1 MLGLVVVVVVVV
13 VVVEIKLTDGIGH
26 ILFTV
31 CHHFIYIVYC
41 MPPFYLEIT
50 MKAFFALKLF
60 PTIKLFLL
68 SELFCLRTVCN
79 LFETGLTFGHSEVTN
94 FQLNRIWGYFT

>member
-1 MLGLVVVVVVVV
+1 MVLEVEVVATLVVVVEV

-60 PTIKLFLL
+60 PTIKLSFCCLNYFAC
-68 SELFCLRTVCN
+68 ELFVICSR
-79 LFETGLTFGHSEVTN
+79 
-94 FQLNRIWGYFT
+94 QA